1 MNNCPNCGKDILPDR
16 PVCECGELLRADA
29 TQLVHP
35 WETET
40 VFRPAAKAKGNQLAS
55 LSVVLVVTVSILAL
69 AWPQLRE
76 RWNAVD
82 QSVNKIENSNAAPIS
97 TQSDFLMHSDLI
109 EPDPETDSVTQEGVF
124 DFTNSER
131 TPQNARPKNAV
142 RAVCETVTQPQ
153 VVTASD
159 NSYDA
164 QLLSDNPDTDPK
176 QTEKKPSSD
185 GKPDTPTAQKLPEPP
200 IDNEPKPQPRSNAIN
215 YILGPRGGCFF
226 VTAGGSKKYVDHSL
240 CGAPN
245 VAAAR
250 QD

>member
-1 MNNCPNCGKDILPDR
+1 MNNCPSCGKGILPDR
-16 PVCECGELLRADA
+16 TVCECGELLRADA
-29 TQLVHP
+29 TQHVHP

-40 VFRPAAKAKGNQLAS
+40 VFRPAPKVKGNQLAS
-55 LSVVLVVTVSILAL
+55 LSVVLVVIASILAL

-76 RWNAVD
+76 SWNAGD
-82 QSVNKIENSNAAPIS
+82 QAVNNTGDSKPATIS
-97 TQSDFLMHSDLI
+97 SQSDFLTHSDLI

-124 DFTNSER
+124 DFTNGEG
-131 TPQNARPKNAV
+131 TPQNARSKNAV
-142 RAVCETVTQPQ
+142 RSVRETVTQPQ
-153 VVTASD
+153 TVNVSD

-164 QLLSDNPDTDPK
+164 QFLSDNPNTDPK
-176 QTEKKPSSD
+176 PTETKPSSD
-185 GKPDTPTAQKLPEPP
+185 CKPDTTTAQKGPEPAT
-200 IDNEPKPQPRSNAIN
+200 DNESKPQPKSNSIN

-226 VTAGGSKKYVDHSL
+226 VTPGGSKKYVDHSL

>member
-1 MNNCPNCGKDILPDR
+1 MNNCPNCGKGISTGR
-16 PVCECGELLRADA
+16 AVCECGELLRADA
-29 TQLVHP
+29 TQHLHP

-40 VFRPAAKAKGNQLAS
+40 VFRPAAKVKANHLAT
-55 LSVVLVVTVSILAL
+55 LSVILVVIASVMAL

-76 RWNAVD
+76 RWNLDD
-82 QSVNKIENSNAAPIS
+82 QPVSKTENSKTEPVS
-97 TQSDFLMHSDLI
+97 TQSDVLTRSDLI

-124 DFTNSER
+124 DFTNGER
-131 TPQNARPKNAV
+131 TPQNAKPKNAV
-142 RAVCETVTQPQ
+142 RSVRETATQPQ
-153 VVTASD
+153 TVTVSE

-164 QLLSDNPDTDPK
+164 QLLSDKTNTDPK
-176 QTEKKPSSD
+176 QTDEKSSPDCKPE
-185 GKPDTPTAQKLPEPP
+185 TTASLKRPEPTT
-200 IDNEPKPQPRSNAIN
+200 ESETKPQPRSTAIN

-240 CGAPN
+240 CGTSN